1 MSLLSHALCAFQ
13 DDSHQDIVK
22 DTISKS
28 YSIISLMIERQEILK
43 SATDDLASE
52 SWTSFPLPCD
62 WQSALQKN
70 ISLKS
75 YNLCVGCCVS
85 SFSGWTP
92 EEFNLDLLLSRDNIN
107 VFGLNLDGPCVAGF
121 LSSDVA
127 SSLSRQWEYI
137 HQLLPNLDPLRFD
150 MQLDQRMDKEW
161 HQKIK
166 NVIKR
171 QSSKSSSIALFKED
185 YGLMTLLSFSMM
197 CLVAAEHREK
207 LEKDNLLKLAMSVI
221 LPVVSGRSLIF
232 ACCSIL
238 LTLFLLRGMLV
249 D

>member
-1 MSLLSHALCAFQ
+1 MSLLSQALCAFQ
-13 DDSHQDIVK
+13 DESHHDIVK

-43 SATDDLASE
+43 AATDDLASE

-62 WQSALQKN
+62 WQSTLQKN
-70 ISLKS
+70 ISLMS

-85 SFSGWTP
+85 AFSGWTP
-92 EEFNLDLLLSRDNIN
+92 EEFNLDQLQSRDNIN
-107 VFGLNLDGPCVAGF
+107 VFGLNLDGTCVAGY

-127 SSLSRQWEYI
+127 SSLSRQWECI
-137 HQLLPNLDPLRFD
+137 HKLLPNLDPLRFD
-150 MQLDQRMDKEW
+150 MQLSQRMDKEW

-171 QSSKSSSIALFKED
+171 QSSKSCSIALFKED

-197 CLVAAEHREK
+197 CLLAAGHSEK
-207 LEKDNLLKLAMSVI
+207 VEKDNLLKLAMSVI
-221 LPVVSGRSLIF
+221 LPVVSGKSLMC

-238 LTLFLLRGMLV
+238 LILFLFRGVLV